1 MGGDQEFLLEI
12 IQENTEVRGGQSVMS
27 DPILNL
33 DSVSVS
39 FGGVKAVRNVT
50 LQLQPG
56 ELIGLIGPN
65 GAGKTTIFNLITG
78 SVKPTEGVI
87 SFKGK
92 NIVGKTSDQLCHLGI
107 SRTFQNIRLFP
118 QMTVFENVALGL
130 HSDPHYSIFEA
141 FVRTP
146 NARRKEKEVEGQVHD
161 LLALVGLE
169 DYVKQKAGILPYGL
183 QRRLELARAM
193 ATSPELLLLDE
204 PAAGMNEDE
213 CAGLIQMIRHIHELK
228 NYSIILIEHHMNVVM
243 DLCRDSR
250 IMVLNLGE
258 TLAIGAPAEIQNNP
272 KVVAA
277 YLGEKRERNGRQR
290 SIS

>member
-1 MGGDQEFLLEI
+1 V
-12 IQENTEVRGGQSVMS
+12 TESVLSM
-27 DPILNL
+27 DA
-33 DSVSVS
+33 VSVS
-39 FGGVKAVRNVT
+39 FGGVKAVRNMNLHV
-50 LQLQPG
+50 QPG
-56 ELIGLIGPN
+56 EMVGLIGPN

-92 NIVGKTSDQLCHLGI
+92 NIVGKSSDQLCHLGI

-130 HSDPHYSIFEA
+130 HSDPHYSILEA

-146 NARRKEKEVEGQVHD
+146 HARKMEKEVERQVED
-161 LLALVGLE
+161 LLKLVGLE
-169 DYVKQKAGILPYGL
+169 DHRLQKAGILPYGL

-213 CAGLIQMIRHIHELK
+213 CGELIKMIRHIHELK
-228 NYSIILIEHHMNVVM
+228 SYSIILIEHHMNVVM

-250 IMVLNLGE
+250 ILVLNLGE
-258 TLAIGAPAEIQNNP
+258 TLAVGSPSEIQNNP
-272 KVVAA
+272 QVIAA
-277 YLGEKRERNGRQR
+277 YLGEKRERNGRKR

>member
-1 MGGDQEFLLEI
+1 
-12 IQENTEVRGGQSVMS
+12 MS

-33 DSVSVS
+33 DAVSVS
-39 FGGVKAVRNVT
+39 FGGVKAVRSVS

-146 NARRKEKEVEGQVHD
+146 NARRKEMEVERQVHD
-161 LLALVGLE
+161 LLALVEL
-169 DYVKQKAGILPYGL
+169 DNYVQQKAGILPYGL

-193 ATSPELLLLDE
+193 ATSPDLLLLDE
-204 PAAGMNEDE
+204 PAAGMNDDE
-213 CAGLIQMIRHIHELK
+213 CAELIKMIRHIHELK

-250 IMVLNLGE
+250 ILVLNLGE
-258 TLAIGAPAEIQNNP
+258 TLAIGAPVEIQNNP

>member
-1 MGGDQEFLLEI
+1 
-12 IQENTEVRGGQSVMS
+12 MS
-27 DPILNL
+27 DSVLHL
-33 DSVSVS
+33 DKVSVS
-39 FGGVKAVRNVT
+39 FGGVKAVRNMN
-50 LQLQPG
+50 LELQPG

-78 SVKPTEGVI
+78 SVKPTEGI
-87 SFKGK
+87 IRFKG
-92 NIVGKTSDQLCHLGI
+92 NDIVGKSSDQLCHLGI

-130 HSDPHYSIFEA
+130 HSNPHYSILEA

-146 NARRKEKEVEGQVHD
+146 HALRMEKVVEGQVAE
-161 LLALVGLE
+161 LLELVGLQE
-169 DYVKQKAGILPYGL
+169 YTRQKAGILPYGL

-213 CAGLIQMIRHIHELK
+213 CAELIKMIRHIHELK

-243 DLCRDSR
+243 ELCRDSR
-250 IMVLNLGE
+250 ILVLNLGE
-258 TLAIGAPAEIQNNP
+258 TLAIGSPNAIQNNP
-272 KVVAA
+272 QVIAA
-277 YLGEKRERNGRQR
+277 YLGEKRERNGRKR
-290 SIS
+290 SVS

>member
-1 MGGDQEFLLEI
+1 M
-12 IQENTEVRGGQSVMS
+12 N

-33 DSVSVS
+33 DAVSVS
-39 FGGVKAVRNVT
+39 FGGVKAVRNVS

-87 SFKGK
+87 SFKGR

-169 DYVKQKAGILPYGL
+169 EYVQQKAGILPYGL

-193 ATSPELLLLDE
+193 ATSPDLLLLDE

-213 CAGLIQMIRHIHELK
+213 CAALIQMIRHIHELK

-250 IMVLNLGE
+250 ILVLNLGE
-258 TLAIGAPAEIQNNP
+258 TLAIGAPVEIQNNP

>member
-1 MGGDQEFLLEI
+1 
-12 IQENTEVRGGQSVMS
+12 MS

-33 DSVSVS
+33 DAISVS
-39 FGGVKAVRNVT
+39 FGGVKAVRNVS

-130 HSDPHYSIFEA
+130 HSDPHYSIIEA

-169 DYVKQKAGILPYGL
+169 EYIQQKAGILPYGL

-193 ATSPELLLLDE
+193 ATSPDLLLLDE

-213 CAGLIQMIRHIHELK
+213 CAGLIQMIRHIHDLK

-250 IMVLNLGE
+250 ILVLNLGE
-258 TLAIGAPAEIQNNP
+258 TLAIGAPSEIQNNP

-277 YLGEKRERNGRQR
+277 YLGEKRERNGRKH